1 MSDFIKQLEIIIN
14 KDYLKYINYAFL
26 KQLEIII
33 MTLPVVFQIMT
44 FQQTMGHIN
53 ARCFSFVDSEG
64 WYQPA
69 HLHNLTR
76 AFAVCWNIL

>member
-14 KDYLKYINYAFL
+14 KDYLTYINYAFL
-26 KQLEIII
+26 KQLETIII
-33 MTLPVVFQIMT
+33 TLPVVFQIMT
-44 FQQTMGHIN
+44 FNKQWDTSMKGVS
-53 ARCFSFVDSEG
+53 AFVDSEV

-69 HLHNLTR
+69 HLHNLIR